1 MLPIAGIL
9 YTIGT
14 LHEKVTYRFL
24 LVISASIS
32 NINAL

>member
-9 YTIGT
+9 YYRDPPW
-14 LHEKVTYRFL
+14 KRNYRFL